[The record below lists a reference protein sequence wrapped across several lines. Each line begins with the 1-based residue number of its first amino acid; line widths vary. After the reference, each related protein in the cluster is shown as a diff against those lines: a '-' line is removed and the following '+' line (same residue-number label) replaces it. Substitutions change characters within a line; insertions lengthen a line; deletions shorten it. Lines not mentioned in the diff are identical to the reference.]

1 VWLLNHHNDRRDEL
15 VRVDPGDLRVAAR
28 TDIGYSISAPAVA
41 EDGSL
46 LVVRLRDR
54 NRPDRP
60 ELVRVDPVTNRV
72 AATVALPP
80 ASPTYGVTGIVTA
93 RGLVWVAYRAGAWSA
108 STRDGDGARG
118 QGRWPAGR
126 VDRLAFAG
134 GWLWAANDW
143 QLHRVDPRDGTVT
156 ATVGGPDLR
165 GVLPAAA
172 LAGGGGGLWLHGFG
186 PAGEQL
192 VRLDPASGRVQAVSA
207 LGGGTGGR
215 NIQDDLGAS
224 DRVVAVRSGSRLL
237 LADPDRGVV
246 RAPCPRPGRAPPAW
260 PWTAG

>member
-46 LVVRLRDR
+46 LVVRLRDG

-134 GWLWAANDW
+134 GWLWAANDR

-172 LAGGGGGLWLHGFG
+172 LAGGGGGSGCTASG
-186 PAGEQL
+186 PAAG
-192 VRLDPASGRVQAVSA
+192 RSRTTSAPATGWSRSAAGRACSWPTRTRAWSG
-207 LGGGTGGR
+207 
-215 NIQDDLGAS
+215 
-224 DRVVAVRSGSRLL
+224 
-237 LADPDRGVV
+237 P
-246 RAPCPRPGRAPPAW
+246 PCPRPGRAPPAW